1 MPKIVDYVPLP
12 LDDLVLG
19 KFQARTNV
27 SMDYVEELASSIEK
41 LGLLQPIVVCEAN
54 ETGKWEI
61 LTGQHRFL
69 AHKRLKRDTISAA
82 VMDQRVP
89 EAEAKAISITENLV
103 RRKLSGKELV
113 DAITHLYN
121 HYGTQSAVV
130 EATGLSI
137 REVRTHLKYPRLK
150 QELRQLVDDYT
161 VKLQV
166 ALKAQDAATRDDG
179 EVNIDDALKFAR
191 AMATM
196 SGPQQKK
203 LAEQRARQPKR
214 DADELIEQSK
224 SADKVVQVIATVTSD
239 VHRALGRVSVEEG
252 LNQDEAAA
260 LLLEEALTER
270 GLLEAL

>member
-1 MPKIVDYVPLP
+1 MPKIVDYITVS

-27 SMDYVEELASSIEK
+27 SMDYVEELANSIEK

-54 ETGKWEI
+54 ETGRWEI

-69 AHKRLKRDTISAA
+69 AHKRLKRETISAA
-82 VMDQRVP
+82 LMDQRVP
-89 EAEAKAISITENLV
+89 EAEAKAISITENLI

-130 EATGLSI
+130 EETGLSLHK
-137 REVRTHLKYPRLK
+137 VRTHLKYPRLK
-150 QELRQLVDDYT
+150 QELRELVDDYT

-166 ALKAQDAATRDDG
+166 ALKAQDAATGDDG
-179 EVNIDDALKFAR
+179 EVNIEDALKFAR
-191 AMATM
+191 AMASMT
-196 SGPQQKK
+196 GPQQKK
-203 LAEQRARQPKR
+203 LAQQRARQPRR

-224 SADKVVQVIATVTSD
+224 SADKVVQVVATVTAD
-239 VHRALGRVSVEEG
+239 VHRAVGRVSVEEG

-270 GLLEAL
+270 GFLEAL